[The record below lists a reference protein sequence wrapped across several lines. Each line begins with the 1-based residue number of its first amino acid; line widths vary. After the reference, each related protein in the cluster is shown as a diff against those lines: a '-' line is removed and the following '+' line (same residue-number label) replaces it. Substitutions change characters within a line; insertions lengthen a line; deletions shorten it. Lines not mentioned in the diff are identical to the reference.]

1 MLTTITNLLII
12 INRKYNWTLT
22 RPCQLARSAS
32 RNKYLKKK
40 KKRKEKKNVIQIDYI
55 AF

>member
-22 RPCQLARSAS
+22 RPCQLVRSAS
-32 RNKYLKKK
+32 RNKYLQK